1 MGMSA
6 SQMRYAMLAGRKN
19 DVEFEGQ
26 QINQERTTLANE
38 SAALNTQLLNLTV
51 PTTPSTDDYT
61 KTTYTFS
68 NDGATYSI
76 AATQYQASGYDV
88 VTTTKAGTTTT
99 ISTTSYSA
107 GTYIVSA
114 NTDQLTSKGQSSGT
128 GIFTKITGADGSAN
142 YQKSGGTVLTKAAA
156 DEHSADYATDVA
168 NIAMICED
176 CNVKDASGKFYGD
189 AGYVTPTFYTYSVNG
204 TKYYISQTD
213 LDQQAN
219 TITYTT
225 TAAGT
230 TTSTST
236 QTNNGISMYYVN
248 DSAKETVPTKLY
260 GATVVWGSDNRMTT
274 LVDSNHH
281 TYTLSCTTTTD
292 ENAYNQALYDYEYQK
307 EIYNQDLNNIN
318 AQIDVI
324 QSQDKKLEIKL
335 QNLDTQNNAINTE
348 MESVKKVIDKNIESS
363 FKAFA

>member
-61 KTTYTFS
+61 KTSYTFS
-68 NDGATYSI
+68 NDGQTYTV
-76 AATQYQASGYDV
+76 AATQFKSSAYDV
-88 VTTTKAGTTTT
+88 VTTTGTTTT
-99 ISTTSYSA
+99 TTSYSA

-114 NTDQLTSKGQSSGT
+114 STEQTTSQGESSGT
-128 GIFTKITGADGSAN
+128 AIFTKIKGEDGSTT
-142 YQKSGGTVLTKAAA
+142 YQKSGGNVLTKAAA
-156 DEHSADYATDVA
+156 NSTDSDYATDVA
-168 NIAMICED
+168 NIALICED
-176 CNVKDASGKFYGD
+176 CKIKDSAQRSYSD
-189 AGYVTPTFYTYSVNG
+189 PNYVTPTFYKYSSG
-204 TKYYISQTD
+204 GHTYYISQSD
-213 LDQQAN
+213 LDTKAN
-219 TITYTT
+219 TIVYTST
-225 TAAGT
+225 GS
-230 TTSTST
+230 TTS
-236 QTNNGISMYYVN
+236 QTNTGISMYYVN
-248 DSAKETVPTKLY
+248 DNATKDVSTKLY
-260 GATVVWGSDNRMTT
+260 GARVTWDSNGRMSSI
-274 LVDSNHH
+274 VDSNSN

-292 ENAYNQALYDYEYQK
+292 QNAYNDALYDYEYNK
-307 EIYNQDLNNIN
+307 SLYNQEMNQIN
-318 AQIDVI
+318 SKIDII
-324 QSQDKKLEIKL
+324 QSEDKKLEIKL